1 MRRITANVSAEVL
14 FWGCNPGF
22 LTTSDGIFMID
33 TPQQP
38 LDAMRWRERLLELG
52 PLCYLVNTEPHGDH
66 VMGNNYFPEAEVI
79 GQSGMLERYEELIP
93 RMTGEQRS
101 EAMQQ
106 SDPDSVWLLN
116 HPSYPP
122 NPPTRLFDD
131 QLTIELGGHEI
142 QILHTPGHTA
152 PQTAVL
158 IPREGVIFTGDNV
171 FHRVKTFIQE
181 GDPWVWIETL
191 TRIHGLDFDVI
202 VPGHGEPCDKSYLD
216 EQSQIIAA
224 WIDAVEDMV
233 RRGLTEQEAVQ
244 QRPSVDPYAIGQRL
258 FAGEDGLNG
267 RIIAN
272 LYPRVVAREEST
284 PQNR

>member
-1 MRRITANVSAEVL
+1 MRRVSDNVSAELL

-38 LDAMRWRERLLELG
+38 IDAMRWRERLLELG
-52 PLCYLVNTEPHGDH
+52 PIRYLVNTEPHGDH
-66 VMGNNYFPEAEVI
+66 VMGNSYFPEAEVI
-79 GQSGMLERYEELIP
+79 GQRGMLERYEALIP
-93 RMTGEQRS
+93 RMTGEERL
-101 EAMQQ
+101 EAMKQ
-106 SDPDSVWLLN
+106 SDPDSVWLLG

-131 QLTIELGGHEI
+131 ELTIELGDHTI

-158 IPREGVIFTGDNV
+158 TPQEGVIFTGDNV
-171 FHRVKTFIQE
+171 FCRVKTFIQE

-191 TRIHGLDFDVI
+191 ERIRGLDFDVI

-216 EQSQIIAA
+216 EQSEIIAA
-224 WIDAVEDMV
+224 WIGAVEDMV
-233 RRGLTEQEAVQ
+233 DRGRTLEEAIE
-244 QRPSVDPYAIGQRL
+244 QRPPVDPYAIGQRL
-258 FAGEDGLNG
+258 FAGQDRLNG

-272 LYPRVVAREEST
+272 LYPRVIARQGIVS
-284 PQNR
+284 

>member
-1 MRRITANVSAEVL
+1 MRRVSDNVSAELL

-38 LDAMRWRERLLELG
+38 IDAMRWRERLLELG
-52 PLCYLVNTEPHGDH
+52 PIRYLVNTEPHGDH
-66 VMGNNYFPEAEVI
+66 VMGNSYFPEAEVI
-79 GQSGMLERYEELIP
+79 GQRGMLERYEELIP
-93 RMTGEQRS
+93 RMTGEERL
-101 EAMQQ
+101 EAMKQ
-106 SDPDSVWLLN
+106 SDPDSVWLLG

-131 QLTIELGGHEI
+131 ELTIELGDHTI

-158 IPREGVIFTGDNV
+158 TPQEGVIFTGDNV
-171 FHRVKTFIQE
+171 FCRVKTFIQE

-191 TRIHGLDFDVI
+191 ERIRGLDFDVI

-216 EQSQIIAA
+216 EQSEIIAA
-224 WIDAVEDMV
+224 WIGAVEDMV
-233 RRGLTEQEAVQ
+233 DRGLTLEEAIE
-244 QRPSVDPYAIGQRL
+244 QRPPVDPYAIGQRL
-258 FAGEDGLNG
+258 FAGQDRLNG

-272 LYPRVVAREEST
+272 LYPRVIARQGIVS
-284 PQNR
+284 

>member
-1 MRRITANVSAEVL
+1 MRRISDNVSAEML
-14 FWGCNPGF
+14 LWGCNPGF

-38 LDAMRWRERLLELG
+38 IDAMRWRERLLELG
-52 PLCYLVNTEPHGDH
+52 PIRYLVNTEPHGDH
-66 VMGNNYFPEAEVI
+66 VMGNCYFPEAEVI
-79 GQSGMLERYEELIP
+79 GQRGMLARYQELIP
-93 RMTGEQRS
+93 RMASDERAEEMKQT
-101 EAMQQ
+101 
-106 SDPDSVWLLN
+106 DPDSVWLLN

-122 NPPTRLFDD
+122 HPPTRLFDD
-131 QLTIELGGHEI
+131 ELTIELGDHKV
-142 QILHTPGHTA
+142 QILHTPGHTD

-158 IPREGVIFTGDNV
+158 IPDEGVIFTGDNI

-191 TRIHGLDFDVI
+191 ERIRGLDFDVI

-233 RRGLTEQEAVQ
+233 RRGMTEQEAIQ
-244 QRPSVDPYAIGQRL
+244 QRPPADPYAIGQRL
-258 FAGEDGLNG
+258 FPREDWLNG
-267 RIIAN
+267 RIIEN
-272 LYPRVVAREEST
+272 LYPRVVARRNAAS
-284 PQNR
+284 